1 MIELKLVEIGE
12 LKESELNGD
21 VQPDFR
27 VNSINEVDPPMRWIL
42 FFDF

>member
-12 LKESELNGD
+12 LKESELSGD

-27 VNSINEVDPPMRWIL
+27 VNSINEIDAP
-42 FFDF
+42 F

>member
-27 VNSINEVDPPMRWIL
+27 VNSINEVDPQMK
-42 FFDF
+42 

>member
-27 VNSINEVDPPMRWIL
+27 VNSLE
-42 FFDF
+42 

>member
-1 MIELKLVEIGE
+1 MIELALVEIGE

-27 VNSINEVDPPMRWIL
+27 VNSLNEIDPL
-42 FFDF
+42 F